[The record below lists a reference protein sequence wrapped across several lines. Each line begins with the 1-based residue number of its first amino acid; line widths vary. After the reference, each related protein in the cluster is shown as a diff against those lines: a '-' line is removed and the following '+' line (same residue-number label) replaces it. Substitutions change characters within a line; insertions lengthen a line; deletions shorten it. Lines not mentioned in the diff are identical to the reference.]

1 MIMKRHKRQKQSE
14 GRSSSEMNIVCII
27 SNSPSATN
35 TAIVRNYDELRYT
48 CQELSIETKEKK
60 KPSPSKV
67 NTHICWELFGFYYFL
82 PASLNL
88 NILWKQTWF
97 TKVLT
102 KSRKT
107 LGSFLFASPWLAHQ
121 ASWCPAYLWNTLQLE
136 SAKLAIVLD
145 FFSKT
150 AQSRTLK
157 YWYPSWI
164 ITSLFILT
172 PQSRL
177 MVPAH
182 KPSLLIQTEFHL
194 SEKCSISV
202 LVLLFTQT
210 V

>member
-1 MIMKRHKRQKQSE
+1 MLHLPRAKHWNK
-14 GRSSSEMNIVCII
+14 G
-27 SNSPSATN
+27 
-35 TAIVRNYDELRYT
+35 
-48 CQELSIETKEKK
+48 KK

-136 SAKLAIVLD
+136 SAKLAIVPD
-145 FFSKT
+145 FFSKR